1 MLQFAT
7 RLSVLIENHDVLIK
21 KQYECQYSVECCSC
35 RKSTEWG
42 DGLEAGASAGV
53 GSGCFEQKNR
63 KPDGEIVGIDLQ
75 QHKGA
80 SRYANSMVDAV
91 GVEPSC
97 SNEGPAGE
105 ACTRCHSLCREH
117 ATCLAENASVG
128 SGISCQEKGGS
139 IGSCISSQEKKCE
152 PEWR

>member
-7 RLSVLIENHDVLIK
+7 QLSVLIENHDVLIE
-21 KQYECQYSVECCSC
+21 KQYGCRYSVECCSF
-35 RKSTEWG
+35 SEWG
-42 DGLEAGASAGV
+42 DGLEAGASGGV
-53 GSGCFEQKNR
+53 GSGCSKQKNR
-63 KPDGEIVGIDLQ
+63 KPDGETIGVYLQ

-80 SRYANSMVDAV
+80 SRYANSTVDVV

-105 ACTRCHSLCREH
+105 ACIRSHSLCRKH
-117 ATCLAENASVG
+117 ATCLVENASVI
-128 SGISCQEKGGS
+128 SCSCISCQEKKGS
-139 IGSCISSQEKKCE
+139 IDFCISSQEKKCE